1 MNFLIFY
8 FIFSLFSSI
17 NKYEAKSSFSIA
29 FDKNYE
35 MFKINI
41 PKGIIN
47 IYQIEKKIKLEGE
60 IKLYHRNIEKAKF
73 YLKNIK
79 LEQQETGNL
88 LNLFVNYSKDKA
100 GREAKKLSKFFI
112 INLYLP
118 KDLPIGIYLK
128 NGEVYFKDKQERNI
142 VIEGRNLIVAGSF
155 SKNYKKIEAINYF
168 GDLNISEKN
177 LIKRYLFPFGKK
189 VIYLNPKG
197 EVESFIRI
205 NKGNI
210 NINLGE

>member
-1 MNFLIFY
+1 MNLLIAY
-8 FIFSLFSSI
+8 FILFLFSPI
-17 NKYEAKSSFSIA
+17 NKYEAKSSFSIV

-35 MFKINI
+35 MLKINI
-41 PKGIIN
+41 SKGMIN
-47 IYQIEKKIKLEGE
+47 IFETEKKIKLEGE
-60 IKLYHRNIEKAKF
+60 IKVYHRDLEKANL

-79 LEQQETGNL
+79 FDSQETENS
-88 LNLFVNYSKDKA
+88 LNLFVNYSKNKA
-100 GREAKKLSKFFI
+100 GREAKKLSKFFT

-118 KDLPIGIYLK
+118 KDMPIGIFLK
-128 NGEVYFKDKQERNI
+128 NGEVYFKEKQERNI
-142 VIEGRNLIVAGSF
+142 VIEGSNLIVAGSF
-155 SKNYKKIEAINYF
+155 SKNYKKIEAYNYF

-205 NKGNI
+205 HKGNI
-210 NINLGE
+210 NIKLGE